1 MSQITIRTA
10 KADDR
15 ERWDRLW
22 QGYLVFYKEQ
32 LAPEITEATW
42 KRLLSDDPS
51 TVCLIA
57 ADENDQP
64 QGFAHIVLHPST
76 WSQEPYCYLEDL
88 FVDPD
93 VRASGIGRALIEE
106 IYRRADENGWPYVYW
121 KTQENND
128 RARHLY
134 DQVADREEFC
144 IYART

>member
-10 KADDR
+10 KPQDR
-15 ERWDRLW
+15 ARWDELW
-22 QGYLVFYKEQ
+22 QGYLVFYKEE

-42 KRLLSDDPS
+42 KRLLSDDPD

-64 QGFAHIVLHPST
+64 LGFAHIVLHPST
-76 WSQEPYCYLEDL
+76 WAKAPYCYLEDL
-88 FVDPD
+88 FVDPQ

-121 KTQENND
+121 KTQENNT
-128 RARHLY
+128 RARGLY
-134 DQVADREEFC
+134 DKLAEREAFC

>member
-1 MSQITIRTA
+1 MSQITIRMA
-10 KADDR
+10 KPDDR
-15 ERWDRLW
+15 ERWDILW

-32 LAPEITEATW
+32 LAPEITETTW

-64 QGFAHIVLHPST
+64 LGFAHIVLHPST
-76 WSQEPYCYLEDL
+76 WAQAPYCYLEDL

-128 RARHLY
+128 RARSLY